1 MRFKVLQL
9 LVAASMLAGALSTSG
24 VARAEQVPAQT
35 PFLEGLPTSQLH
47 GGSSQGS
54 LFGRP
59 VVVWGTSLSV
69 DSLSLSGAGT
79 LSIKLSDLNF
89 PQPLD
94 ALSLLVT
101 DLDGIAQR
109 LDGAGNLSLELTGPA
124 RLFVA
129 VYARSE
135 DRFMPGLF
143 ALTSSF
149 APSAVPLTA
158 SAWLLLSA
166 LGGLGVFRRRPR

>member
-1 MRFKVLQL
+1 
-9 LVAASMLAGALSTSG
+9 MLTG
-24 VARAEQVPAQT
+24 VISVSSAARADQVAAQT
-35 PFLEGLPTSQLH
+35 PFLEGLSASQLS

-69 DSLSLSGAGT
+69 DSLWLPGAGT

-89 PQPLD
+89 PQSLD

-101 DLDGIAQR
+101 DLDGLAQR

-135 DRFMPGLF
+135 ARFMPGLF

-149 APSAVPLTA
+149 APSAVPLPA

-166 LGGLGVFRRRPR
+166 LGGLGALRRRRR

>member
-1 MRFKVLQL
+1 MKFKALKL
-9 LVAASMLAGALSTSG
+9 LVAASVVTGMISVSG
-24 VARAEQVPAQT
+24 VARAEQVAAQT
-35 PFLEGLPTSQLH
+35 PFLEGLSASQLI
-47 GGSSQGS
+47 GGSGHGS

-59 VVVWGTSLSV
+59 SVVWGTSLTV
-69 DSLSLSGAGT
+69 DSLWLPRAGM
-79 LSIKLSDLNF
+79 LSIRLSDLQF

-101 DLDGIAQR
+101 DLDGLARR
-109 LDGAGNLSLELTGPA
+109 LDGAGNLAIELTGPA

-135 DRFMPGLF
+135 ERFMPGLF

-149 APSAVPLTA
+149 APAAVPLPA

-166 LGGLGVFRRRPR
+166 LGGLGALRRRRR